1 MVMRRKKEFTA
12 EQIEWFKENFPTGN
26 INVVRAKMGVTIG
39 RLYELA
45 EEWGVER
52 KKERKGKYLP
62 AGHKRLLYFDPD
74 APGNYCINCD
84 RYIPGGVCRKTGKE
98 VGGLWQKRCFTGE
111 E

>member
-1 MVMRRKKEFTA
+1 MGRKKTFTP
-12 EQIEWFKENFPTGN
+12 EQIEWFKANWYETN

-84 RYIPGGVCRKTGKE
+84 CYIPGGVCRKTGKE